1 VCDHCGCRN
10 FAPIAELTAEHVE
23 ILALAWQLTEAH
35 QEGRS
40 APEGVAKELYAL
52 LEVHDAKEEV
62 GLYPI
67 LSALGGLDDDVR
79 AQLEAEHAELFEV
92 LDHGVFDRKVYYSLE
107 SHIELEEHE
116 LFSGAMLRYDEAE
129 WEEMSLA
136 HHAVEHAF
144 GRPHSHGEDDHHH
157 AHGAGAHEH
166 SHEHE
171 HVHGHAHPG
180 QPAAVAPVTATEP
193 VH

>member
-1 VCDHCGCRN
+1 MCDHCGCRN

-23 ILALAWQLTEAH
+23 ILKLAWILTEAH
-35 QEGRS
+35 QEGRTPS
-40 APEGVAKELYAL
+40 PEVAASLYAL

-67 LSALGGLDDDVR
+67 LEALGGLSAEVR
-79 AQLEAEHAELFEV
+79 EQLEAEHAELFRV

-116 LFSGAMLRYDEAE
+116 LFSGAMLRYDDTE
-129 WEEMSLA
+129 WEEMSMA

-144 GRPHSHGEDDHHH
+144 GRPHSHGETD
-157 AHGAGAHEH
+157 
-166 SHEHE
+166 S
-171 HVHGHAHPG
+171 
-180 QPAAVAPVTATEP
+180 QPLVES
-193 VH
+193 